1 MDTKWE
7 YNGETLELDLEDV
20 DTLER
25 YEAAFAEMQEHF
37 HDLPEDAGTAARM
50 RQYCEAIRFVFDR
63 IFGEGTVARLLGEG
77 LHVGDTEEAYLS
89 LLGFVQAQTAA
100 GAQRRTKLLAK
111 YVPNRAAR
119 RAKK

>member
-25 YEAAFAEMQEHF
+25 YEAAFAEMQERF

-63 IFGEGTVARLLGEG
+63 IFGEGTAARLLGEG

-89 LLGFVQAQTAA
+89 FLGFVQAQTAA